1 MEIYNPSED
10 SFLLSSVLEKEIPK
24 LLKKNKDLKFL
35 EMGTGSGI
43 QLKTAVKSGI
53 KKQNIFSCD
62 VNSSAVSHCKALGF
76 NSVVSDLFE
85 NIKGRYNIIILNP
98 PYLPLDSRE
107 PKDSRVSTTGGKKGS
122 EIINRFLKQTKK
134 HLTKD
139 GKIFIL
145 ISSLTKGTDFKGF
158 RKKTLAKQKLFFEEL
173 FVFELTPRE

>member
-24 LLKKNKDLKFL
+24 LLKKNKNLKFL
-35 EMGTGSGI
+35 EIGTGSGI

-62 VNSSAVSHCKALGF
+62 VNQKSVEHCKDIGF

-85 NIKGRYNIIILNP
+85 NIKGKYSIIIFNP

-107 PKDSRVSTTGGKKGS
+107 PKDSRISTTGGEKGS
-122 EIINRFLKQTKK
+122 EILNRFLKQAKK
-134 HLTKD
+134 HLAKD

-173 FVFELTPRE
+173 RVLELIL